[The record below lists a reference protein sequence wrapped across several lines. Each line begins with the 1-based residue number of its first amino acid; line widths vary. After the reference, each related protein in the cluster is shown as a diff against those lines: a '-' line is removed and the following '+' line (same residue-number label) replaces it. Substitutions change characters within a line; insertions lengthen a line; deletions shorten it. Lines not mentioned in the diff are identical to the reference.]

1 MLRQRTNHTPF
12 RQGFLILA
20 LMALLIKVIVPPG
33 FMAGGQHGAALQIC
47 TGHESAPSGDD
58 SSPDKTTK
66 HDAPCAFAGHALG
79 FSPPVFD
86 GASFVQP
93 LSYALILTGLAL
105 DLVPGRGLAAPPPP
119 AHAPPKI

>member
-1 MLRQRTNHTPF
+1 MTRQFRSNRLI

-33 FMAGGQHGAALQIC
+33 FMAGGHHGAALQIC
-47 TGHESAPSGDD
+47 TGHESAPANDD
-58 SSPDKTTK
+58 RSHDKTIK

-86 GASFVQP
+86 GVSFVQP

>member
-1 MLRQRTNHTPF
+1 L

-33 FMAGGQHGAALQIC
+33 FMVGSHPGTALQIC
-47 TGHESAPSGDD
+47 TGHDTAPSGDD
-58 SSPDKTTK
+58 GSQDKSTK
-66 HDAPCAFAGHALG
+66 HDAPCAFSGHALG
-79 FSPPVFD
+79 FSPPTFD
-86 GASFVQP
+86 GVPFVQILAYV
-93 LSYALILTGLAL
+93 LSIAGLHQ

>member
-1 MLRQRTNHTPF
+1 MLRQSKDNTLL

-33 FMAGGQHGAALQIC
+33 FMVGGNQTGALQIC
-47 TGHESAPSGDD
+47 TGHESAPAGDD
-58 SSPDKTTK
+58 GSPDKTNK
-66 HDAPCAFAGHALG
+66 HEAPCAFAGHALG

-93 LSYALILTGLAL
+93 LSYALILTGLAM
-105 DLVPGRGLAAPPPP
+105 DLLPGRGLAAPPPP
-119 AHAPPKI
+119 AHAPPKF